1 MKAAMGTVNESLERV
16 TELITKSPQTSGTQ
30 FSVLEM
36 CRDVLR
42 ESVAQLN
49 TSLCRVH
56 AAAAAA
62 ALNNKK
68 QLKSSNVVT
77 DIQHYA
83 SAALTYHSTCI
94 TGIAEYGVWDGSTD
108 LLPNSSFRVHRSI
121 QLLSNALALVNGIV
135 TESSDSVPSSSSSH
149 NRRKLLVTSPSASSS
164 SSLQHLHL
172 HRQRRNAHVDDG
184 YVDQELL
191 GYFPSWLSKR
201 DRRLLQATT
210 TTAPNAN
217 AIVALDG
224 SGEYTSVQAA
234 VDAAPSKS
242 SSRWVIYIKG
252 GVYNENVNIAAGQT
266 NLMFVGDGA
275 GVTILTGSKSV
286 AGSQVTTYYTATLG
300 QQQQTLNSSF
310 LSPSLALLLSSVCV
324 CVCVCVC
331 VSHPCLNV
339 FASARVRFMGALQIF
354 VEELISCL
362 LLCVRWIWICGCSAN
377 LYGRINLGYSS
388 SPLLDLDSW
397 VLLKSLWKNQLP
409 VFFFASTGS

>member
-1 MKAAMGTVNESLERV
+1 MGTVNESLERV
-16 TELITKSPQTSGTQ
+16 TELITKSPQASGTQ

-42 ESVAQLN
+42 ESIAQLN
-49 TSLCRVH
+49 TSLCRVQ

-68 QLKSSNVVT
+68 QIKSSNVVR
-77 DIQHYA
+77 DVQHYA

-94 TGIAEYGVWDGSTD
+94 TGIAEYGIWDGSTD
-108 LLPNSSFRVHRSI
+108 LLPNSSFRVQRSI

-149 NRRKLLVTSPSASSS
+149 NRRKLLVTSPSSFS

-184 YVDQELL
+184 GVDQELL
-191 GYFPSWLSKR
+191 GLFPSWLSKR
-201 DRRLLQATT
+201 DRRLLQAP
-210 TTAPNAN
+210 TTAATNAN

-234 VDAAPSKS
+234 VDAAPYKS

-252 GVYNENVNIAAGQT
+252 GVYNENVNIALGKT

-286 AGSQVTTYYTATLG
+286 AGSQVSTYYTATLG

-310 LSPSLALLLSSVCV
+310 LSPSLALPLSSLSLSLSLSLSVSSLSVCLCLSQSQIHGCSPNLRGRIDLLSS
-324 CVCVCVC
+324 
-331 VSHPCLNV
+331 SMPPLDFDLWV
-339 FASARVRFMGALQIF
+339 F
-354 VEELISCL
+354 C
-362 LLCVRWIWICGCSAN
+362 
-377 LYGRINLGYSS
+377 
-388 SPLLDLDSW
+388 
-397 VLLKSLWKNQLP
+397 KSLW
-409 VFFFASTGS
+409 

>member
-1 MKAAMGTVNESLERV
+1 
-16 TELITKSPQTSGTQ
+16 
-30 FSVLEM
+30 
-36 CRDVLR
+36 
-42 ESVAQLN
+42 
-49 TSLCRVH
+49 
-56 AAAAAA
+56 
-62 ALNNKK
+62 
-68 QLKSSNVVT
+68 
-77 DIQHYA
+77 
-83 SAALTYHSTCI
+83 
-94 TGIAEYGVWDGSTD
+94 
-108 LLPNSSFRVHRSI
+108 
-121 QLLSNALALVNGIV
+121 
-135 TESSDSVPSSSSSH
+135 
-149 NRRKLLVTSPSASSS
+149 
-164 SSLQHLHL
+164 
-172 HRQRRNAHVDDG
+172 VDDG
-184 YVDQELL
+184 DVDQELL

-324 CVCVCVC
+324 CVCVCLC
-331 VSHPCLNV
+331 VSSLSECLCLRQ
-339 FASARVRFMGALQIF
+339 SQIH
-354 VEELISCL
+354 
-362 LLCVRWIWICGCSAN
+362 GCSPN
-377 LYGRINLGYSS
+377 LCGRIDLLSS
-388 SPLLDLDSW
+388 SMRPLDLDLW
-397 VLLKSLWKNQLP
+397 VFCKSLW
-409 VFFFASTGS
+409 

>member
-16 TELITKSPQTSGTQ
+16 TELITKSPRASGTQ

-42 ESVAQLN
+42 ESIAQLN

-56 AAAAAA
+56 APAAAA

-68 QLKSSNVVT
+68 QIKSSNVVT
-77 DIQHYA
+77 DIQHYV

-149 NRRKLLVTSPSASSS
+149 NRRKLLVTSASSSSSSSSS

-184 YVDQELL
+184 DVDQELL
-191 GYFPSWLSKR
+191 GFFPSWLSKR
-201 DRRLLQATT
+201 DRRLLQA

-252 GVYNENVNIAAGQT
+252 GVYNEYVNIALGKT

-310 LSPSLALLLSSVCV
+310 LLSSLALLLSLSL
-324 CVCVCVC
+324 
-331 VSHPCLNV
+331 SPPCLYV
-339 FASARVRFMGALQIF
+339 FTSARVRFMSALQIF

-362 LLCVRWIWICGCSAN
+362 LLCLHWIWICGCSAN

-397 VLLKSLWKNQLP
+397 VLLKSLWKNQSP
-409 VFFFASTGS
+409 VFFFASAGS

>member
-16 TELITKSPQTSGTQ
+16 TELITKSPQASGTQ

-42 ESVAQLN
+42 ESIAQLN
-49 TSLCRVH
+49 NSLCRVH
-56 AAAAAA
+56 APAAAA

-68 QLKSSNVVT
+68 QIKSSNVVT
-77 DIQHYA
+77 DIQHYV

-108 LLPNSSFRVHRSI
+108 LLPNSSLRVHRSI

-149 NRRKLLVTSPSASSS
+149 NRRKLLGTSPSSSSSSS

-184 YVDQELL
+184 DVDQELL

-252 GVYNENVNIAAGQT
+252 GVYNENVNIASGQT

-310 LSPSLALLLSSVCV
+310 LSPSLALLLSSLSLS
-324 CVCVCVC
+324 
-331 VSHPCLNV
+331 VSHLCLNV

-362 LLCVRWIWICGCSAN
+362 LLCVRWI
-377 LYGRINLGYSS
+377 
-388 SPLLDLDSW
+388 
-397 VLLKSLWKNQLP
+397 
-409 VFFFASTGS
+409 

>member
-16 TELITKSPQTSGTQ
+16 TELITKSPQASGTQ

-36 CRDVLR
+36 CREVLR
-42 ESVAQLN
+42 ESIAQLN
-49 TSLCRVH
+49 TSLCRVQ

-68 QLKSSNVVT
+68 QIKSSNVVT

-149 NRRKLLVTSPSASSS
+149 NRRKLLVTSPSSSSSSS

-184 YVDQELL
+184 DVDQELL
-191 GYFPSWLSKR
+191 GFFPSWLSKR
-201 DRRLLQATT
+201 DRRLLQAT

-252 GVYNENVNIAAGQT
+252 GVYNEYVNIALGKT

-310 LSPSLALLLSSVCV
+310 LSSSLALLLSLSL
-324 CVCVCVC
+324 CVC
-331 VSHPCLNV
+331 VSPPCLYV

-354 VEELISCL
+354 MKELISCL
-362 LLCVRWIWICGCSAN
+362 LLCLLWIWICGCSAN

-409 VFFFASTGS
+409 VFFFASAGS